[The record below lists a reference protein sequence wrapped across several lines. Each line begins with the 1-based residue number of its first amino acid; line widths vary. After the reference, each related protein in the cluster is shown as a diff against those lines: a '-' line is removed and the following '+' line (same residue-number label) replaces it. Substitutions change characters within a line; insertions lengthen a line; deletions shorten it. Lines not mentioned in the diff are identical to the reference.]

1 MIRQNIKIGPHTYIV
16 DLYKYYE
23 LDTEVKSN
31 FSMIRNINFFNYI
44 AVDNDIFIVD
54 NSILEDPIKSNKII
68 YPISSTIEQY
78 SINIE
83 DFTNYEETY
92 PLLNSDGSLKQIK
105 CDKVRIY
112 HPLTKVHNKDIII
125 GVNNNINGINFHL
138 FTKLYNDNYLN
149 SENEF
154 KVYTDVYSEYIEFYI
169 PAIEEIISTS
179 TFFIE
184 DTGSCNI
191 DTKLIDT
198 FTETEKI
205 TNGTKEVI
213 INRTYSDYKPL
224 YDDLIKTIDNKTYC
238 STYLFRI
245 PFSVENDR
253 KVFLP
258 EVEQSI
264 NNMYFTYPIN
274 IGLYPFAELSEDGI
288 FLAHN
293 ELESNIDVFVLEPKI
308 SLISLLDFNDDG
320 KLVVKS
326 KFNFSK
332 IPGKTFNSLTE
343 EYEYFN
349 GISISEYDN
358 IYYENKEELIENK
371 DILITN
377 SSTDTEYKQYQCVY
391 KITIASDPAFKN
403 IIYTSPNYNNYR
415 LTTDNDTNE
424 NTLLNE
430 IVNKEFEIPIF
441 TTWDQLPETLICKT
455 TFIDRYVGSI
465 LESNFV
471 IITKEYYKYLVNYEE
486 DYIQIYKATNLMDK
500 VNFYDK
506 IVCNVKL
513 ENNENTNISN
523 SINNT
528 KIIYKPIFY
537 KTQDLQNIQLQ
548 QGVTQNIG
556 INLNNYMTKVNTFYI
571 VIDNVRFIEIG
582 RNDIYVIFNIQCN
595 KLKNKFGSYYVT
607 NEEDDYISSGNWSII

>member
-16 DLYKYYE
+16 DLFKYYE

-44 AVDNDIFIVD
+44 AVDSDIFIVD
-54 NSILEDPIKSNKII
+54 NSILEDPVKSNKII
-68 YPISSTIEQY
+68 YPISSSIEQY

-83 DFTNYEETY
+83 DFTNYDETY
-92 PLLNSDGSLKQIK
+92 PLLNYDGSLKEIK

-169 PAIEEIISTS
+169 PAIEEIISTT

-245 PFSVENDR
+245 PFSVENDK

-264 NNMYFTYPIN
+264 NNMYFSYPIN

-288 FLAHN
+288 FLSHD
-293 ELESNIDVFVLEPKI
+293 ELESNVDVFVLEPKI
-308 SLISLLDFNDDG
+308 SLLSTLDFNDNG

-358 IYYENKEELIENK
+358 IFYENKEELIENN

-391 KITIASDPAFKN
+391 KITIASDPTFKN
-403 IIYTSPNYNNYR
+403 IIYTSPNYNNFR
-415 LTTDNDTNE
+415 LTTDNATNK

-506 IVCNVKL
+506 IICNVKI
-513 ENNENTNISN
+513 ENNENNNISN

-571 VIDNVRFIEIG
+571 VIDNVKFIEIG

-607 NEEDDYISSGNWSII
+607 NEEDEYISSGNWSII